1 MPGLSLA
8 PVNFGALAPN
18 AMEQIGQGLG
28 QLPNDLTQATLQNQ
42 QVGQQMLAPYLKML
56 RANQSLE
63 DNPSF
68 MSSLNNI
75 AKRYGIPI
83 PTMQD
88 EVSAAA
94 GGSGAATQPTTQP
107 ASTSATAAARPI
119 APAGDTA
126 GPTPPS
132 VPPASGFTFAG
143 TPSGMQPG
151 NASAAGVIASTSG
164 LPQSLKG
171 PGPNPPVPPV
181 AASSGAPIPGAPQPA
196 QSATAPTQT
205 PQPTPTAG
213 RPRTRIDPS
222 WVASL
227 DPQTVLALQQ
237 MQPDQRAA
245 YLKATGVDP
254 TWVPKELLNEP
265 VVMDPAQ
272 KQKVLSGINTDI
284 EKATLSGNMTAGFLQ
299 SLVNS
304 NLKAGLIDQPTADS
318 ILNNSDALQQLGQG
332 ERTKLD
338 LLLQSGLL
346 KQDQYNLAIKR
357 LNLMASGQA
366 SLEQHRAFED
376 QFMGARMA
384 FMTVQQSQNQQRI
397 DLDSQRL
404 TDEANHWDEILG
416 VEGARLSLS
425 DYQDLANQAQ
435 KAESNVDSLQATAA
449 QIRASNPNPD
459 FTTPAQP
466 GQKSF
471 AQTLQDAIQLRDHLR
486 QQLNDAN
493 KTYRNPDS
501 TLKKQG
507 VNVKGAGGTQLH
519 LAGTDKR
526 TQRQVYG
533 PNANGQYF
541 YDQAGTIPVPK

>member
-1 MPGLSLA
+1 
-8 PVNFGALAPN
+8 
-18 AMEQIGQGLG
+18 
-28 QLPNDLTQATLQNQ
+28 
-42 QVGQQMLAPYLKML
+42 
-56 RANQSLE
+56 
-63 DNPSF
+63 
-68 MSSLNNI
+68 
-75 AKRYGIPI
+75 
-83 PTMQD
+83 
-88 EVSAAA
+88 
-94 GGSGAATQPTTQP
+94 
-107 ASTSATAAARPI
+107 
-119 APAGDTA
+119 
-126 GPTPPS
+126 
-132 VPPASGFTFAG
+132 
-143 TPSGMQPG
+143 MQPG

-164 LPQSLKG
+164 LPQSLQG
-171 PGPNPPVPPV
+171 PGPNPPVPNV
-181 AASSGAPIPGAPQPA
+181 APSGAPIPGAPQPTQPA
-196 QSATAPTQT
+196 QATPTQT
-205 PQPTPTAG
+205 TQPTQQAG

-245 YLKATGVDP
+245 YLKATGTDP
-254 TWVPKELLNEP
+254 SWVPKELLNEP
-265 VVMDPAQ
+265 VVMDPAE

-376 QFMGARMA
+376 QYMGARMA

-397 DLDSQRL
+397 DLDSQQL
-404 TDEANHWDEILG
+404 TDEASHWDSILG
-416 VEGARLSLS
+416 VENARLSLS
-425 DYQDLANQAQ
+425 DYQDLANQAS
-435 KAESNVDSLQATAA
+435 KAEANVDSLQATAA
-449 QIRASNPNPD
+449 QIKASNPNAD
-459 FTTPAQP
+459 LTTPAQP

-471 AQTLQDAIQLRDHLR
+471 AQTLADAIQLRDHLR
-486 QQLNDAN
+486 GQLNSAN
-493 KTYRNPDS
+493 QTYRNPDS

-507 VNVKGAGGTQLH
+507 VNVKGAGGSQLH